1 MYQWGRL
8 VRGRLCT
15 TEWGRLVRG
24 RLCTSGG
31 GRLEEDCVP
40 VGEVG

>member
-1 MYQWGRL
+1 MYQWGRS
-8 VRGRLCT
+8 VRGRLYQ
-15 TEWGRLVRG
+15 WGRLVRG

-31 GRLEEDCVP
+31 GSLEEGCVP